1 MARTAEFGAGRTS
14 KSEILEAEIPAP
26 SLPCPFHR
34 LGRSLQP
41 VTPCQQQQQQ
51 QPPSLYRRFFLVVG
65 RERAPPTLTKVSS
78 SLRFSPM
85 TSVLLSALEQKRSLI
100 FCMHRKKSPRHRES
114 FSREGNKAAALKRL
128 WRATNL
134 FTSKGLC
141 VDYFAG

>member
-41 VTPCQQQQQQ
+41 VTPCQQQQQ
-51 QPPSLYRRFFLVVG
+51 PPPLYRWFFLVVG

-128 WRATNL
+128 CRATNL